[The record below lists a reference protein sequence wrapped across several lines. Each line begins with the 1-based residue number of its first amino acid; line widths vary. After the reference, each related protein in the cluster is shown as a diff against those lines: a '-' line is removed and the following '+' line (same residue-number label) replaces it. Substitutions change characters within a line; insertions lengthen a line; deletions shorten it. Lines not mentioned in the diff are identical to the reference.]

1 MKNTS
6 RSGSETIRA
15 CSPPSRAVE
24 TYCNM
29 DEEALIEAVLRLRAA
44 SAEPLSVA
52 QLHAALVAE
61 GADAEM
67 GPVKKAASKAAKRA
81 AAAGTAPEVPAAA
94 AEASANPSNKELKAA
109 KAAADSLK
117 AAEGCMMKAQKRLQN
132 RHMLSRS
139 ALESGEDLDKAA
151 IERAVKRAISGALDP
166 GETVSRE
173 RFEADLAT
181 LQWILHAGAPVDLDE
196 AARKAAT
203 TQLEMLM
210 AKKG

>member
-1 MKNTS
+1 
-6 RSGSETIRA
+6 
-15 CSPPSRAVE
+15 
-24 TYCNM
+24 
-29 DEEALIEAVLRLRAA
+29 
-44 SAEPLSVA
+44 
-52 QLHAALVAE
+52 
-61 GADAEM
+61 
-67 GPVKKAASKAAKRA
+67 
-81 AAAGTAPEVPAAA
+81 
-94 AEASANPSNKELKAA
+94 
-109 KAAADSLK
+109 
-117 AAEGCMMKAQKRLQN
+117 MMKAQKRLQN